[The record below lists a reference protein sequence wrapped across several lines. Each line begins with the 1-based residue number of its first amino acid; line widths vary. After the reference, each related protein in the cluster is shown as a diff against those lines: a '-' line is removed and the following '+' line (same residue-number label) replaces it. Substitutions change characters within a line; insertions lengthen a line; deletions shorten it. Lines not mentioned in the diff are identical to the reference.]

1 MHSPLKHRWSV
12 AHNYLAGISAG
23 DWWRLLRQNRFAVD
37 GVYWHRAAFITLTSL
52 MNSCYRRVEES
63 RFNAAVARTPIA
75 GPPLFILGH
84 WRSGTTHLHN
94 LIALDTRQFA
104 FANTY
109 QVVNPHTFLCSEAL
123 NTRLF
128 SGLLPDKRPMDN
140 MALGFATPQE
150 DEFAYLLATFRS
162 LYLGAT
168 FSRRQDHYERYLT
181 FRDVPQEEI
190 DEWKRAFLWFARK
203 LTLKHGRPLVLKS
216 PPHTARIRLLLE
228 MFPDARFVHIT
239 ESRTRSF
246 SRSSTTS
253 TPRCGTRTCNAPAGT
268 HQRADH
274 LALYVMYTPS
284 LKIAGYSKRT
294 ISRCFDE
301 LERIRSR
308 SFGCSMTRWGC
319 PDSRRSTKS
328 RDTSHDQNY
337 EKNRFPVCPRRC
349 GAHRRRVGPQ
359 LQRMGLSLRPR
370 TAGSLPV
377 RPVIPSSA
385 T

>member
-1 MHSPLKHRWSV
+1 VPRPLKHRWSV

-52 MNSCYRRVEES
+52 MNSFYRRVEES

-140 MALGFATPQE
+140 MALGFSTPQE

-203 LTLKHGRPLVLKS
+203 LTLKHGRALVLKS

-228 MFPDARFVHIT
+228 MFPDARFVHIHREPYSVFQSFQHYFDT
-239 ESRTRSF
+239 AMWYTYLQRPELEHTNERIISRYT
-246 SRSSTTS
+246 
-253 TPRCGTRTCNAPAGT
+253 
-268 HQRADH
+268 
-274 LALYVMYTPS
+274 VMYDAFFEDRRLIPS
-284 LKIAGYSKRT
+284 GQYVEM
-294 ISRCFDE
+294 CFEE
-301 LERIRSR
+301 LERDPIAQLRMLYEALGLSGYATVEPEVTRYVGTIRS
-308 SFGCSMTRWGC
+308 
-319 PDSRRSTKS
+319 
-328 RDTSHDQNY
+328 Y
-337 EKNRFPVCPRRC
+337 EKNRFPALP
-349 GAHRRRVGPQ
+349 AA
-359 LQRMGLSLRPR
+359 LRDRIAAAWARSFHEWGYPC
-370 TAGSLPV
+370 
-377 RPVIPSSA
+377 
-385 T
+385 